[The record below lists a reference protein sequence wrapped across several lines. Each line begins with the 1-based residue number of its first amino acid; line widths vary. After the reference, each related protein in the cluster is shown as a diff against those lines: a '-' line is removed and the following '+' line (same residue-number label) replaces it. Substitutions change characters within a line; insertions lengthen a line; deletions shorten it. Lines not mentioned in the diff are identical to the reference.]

1 MEKSKG
7 HSITHHKFSDVSLQ
21 ATAVDMKDKELQ
33 APAVPVKAAEEAHGK
48 CIIAESCQW

>member
-21 ATAVDMKDKELQ
+21 ATAVVMKDKELQ
-33 APAVPVKAAEEAHGK
+33 APAAPLKAAEEPRGK